1 MYTST
6 KAAATRIAIVTDH
19 PSIRWMI
26 RASANRFTPEIRTVA
41 IANVAALKA
50 CAASPKR
57 SLRYSGTEQALTISS
72 PSGST
77 EADFVPGANLVC
89 CSVRHHGAE
98 LLHQGEGVRAYAE
111 RGKTMGIPLLH
122 PWANRLASRT
132 YRAAGKEVT
141 LRSHDRR

>member
-1 MYTST
+1 MML
-6 KAAATRIAIVTDH
+6 AV
-19 PSIRWMI
+19 
-26 RASANRFTPEIRTVA
+26 
-41 IANVAALKA
+41 
-50 CAASPKR
+50 
-57 SLRYSGTEQALTISS
+57 QALTISS

-77 EADFVPGANLVC
+77 EADFVPGANMVC

-141 LRSHDRR
+141 LRSHDRRITLDPAGLPIHGIIPGLLRWEPQQPGTTHALIAHLAWDAPELLELFPYRPE